1 MSVAIRGK
9 LPAGDRDG
17 LQAWTDELRTLRAPI
32 VVVAALYPRE
42 VVEQLDNE
50 SDPFK
55 VVLGVAQVEALSDME
70 ADAAKALLEGQYER
84 RTGKQPLPFG
94 SMLDD
99 DPGEGDE

>member
-17 LQAWTDELRTLRAPI
+17 LQVWTDELRTLRHPI

-55 VVLGVAQVEALSDME
+55 VVLGVSQVEALSDME
-70 ADAAKALLEGQYER
+70 ADAAKSLLAGAYER

-94 SMLDD
+94 AMLDD
-99 DPGEGDE
+99 EPGDDE